1 MKKLLI
7 VFLLLGSA
15 AKADIEADKYK
26 HLGVS
31 YGIQLATYEFYKNA
45 FQMDQVSAVV
55 FSGFTTFLG
64 TACYSLTKNK
74 PDRNEAVR
82 DHIANSVGMAL
93 GIGTI
98 FAFDL

>member
-7 VFLLLGSA
+7 AFLLLGSVV
-15 AKADIEADKYK
+15 KADIEPDKYK

-45 FQMDQVSAVV
+45 FKMDQASAVV

-64 TACYSLTKNK
+64 TACYTLTKNK
-74 PDRNEAVR
+74 PDRSEAAR
-82 DHIANSVGMAL
+82 DHLANVVGQTLA
-93 GIGTI
+93 IGTI